1 MQNQESSF
9 TAIKDLLTGE
19 TFFSPGSRFRAA
31 LSGLTPSIDS
41 GKSDELNPISSISVN
56 SAAATSDGDF
66 AVTSAAAKAGDVLV
80 ANAMPEAEYMYG
92 CTPTALAMLL
102 GYYDLYGNDDLG
114 YANLIEGDVDL
125 NSRGSDGN
133 IFNMN
138 EFDSVL
144 GRFIASPEYVA
155 QFYGTVDSSG
165 RTITETTPAEELQ
178 YSFVNG
184 GTTFDTSSW
193 DCLSDYLGTS
203 QYWRGNDNT
212 MTSVYHS
219 TSSDFDFTLDYIF
232 KNPNPHTNTISSGAT
247 SRTIDW
253 RFTSMLYGLNLY
265 VESRGYSLDE
275 AVTGNYVVDTDGGTF
290 TFEDYMAEID
300 AGRPVLIGITGH
312 SMVGYGYN
320 ASTREIIFDDTYYSG
335 RTMTWG
341 GTYFYSE
348 AYRKLELITLI
359 RLEGGELT
367 YPIGLVIDEAYMMAF
382 AVSLNV
388 QVTDTG
394 SIVVNSAYAL
404 RQTEEDHAVYL
415 SGGSISGSNA
425 GAGAAIMFGTD
436 IEASQSSLNN
446 YKGTLI
452 FNGSEVNLGF
462 TVNPGFSDGGTAA
475 VVAARILN
483 VSFKGSAVGSDAIA
497 VSLSS
502 TNNFLVNADAF
513 RAAQN
518 LTFSGNF
525 AGTIDVST
533 VYSNIELGAVTTRS
547 SALYAGTN
555 LTIED
560 TFAGTVSVS
569 TRVDAT
575 NEETVTAAGLC
586 AKGDITASGK
596 LNGNWTIGATGGMS
610 SSAVR
615 AYGVSAA
622 TVAIAN
628 MGAKMYVSASG
639 SSAEAYG
646 IYGGTSVAV
655 TNYSGNLLVSATGAE
670 GSGIA
675 RGVYSAGTLTG
686 RFGGSIVAD
695 GTGDSC
701 AIGAVGALNIAVT
714 GTLFSGYYEDT
725 AKLTELLADSF
736 TNRRALMAAADG
748 RYAITGGT
756 GSAVTLTG
764 NAAVFGGISLAGT
777 GSSLTLSGNAS
788 VYGDIASAED
798 LNLTIS
804 LTGTSFNHSFI
815 TTDSTEN
822 FPSITVDVSD
832 AAIGTYQLVNSSEL
846 TLTSISVSGGFGTRS
861 LEAGSGF
868 EWDGRI
874 YSLSGSGETLRL
886 NITKVPGS
894 DPTPGPGP
902 LVISDVPRIAVENG
916 VAVFS
921 WKAAEGTREALGY
934 RLVVDGN
941 YYFSAQTNYTLALAD
956 GTYTVAV
963 QALDDKGAWGAWT
976 SSRILVVGDTE
987 NPLLSGLPYAG
998 VSGSTVNFEWGAG
1011 TDNSGV
1017 EGYLLRIDGK
1027 EYTVYETVYSLK
1039 CGAGV
1044 HTYSVRAFDAAGNLS
1059 NWCEEQTFE
1068 VADTTAPEFGSLP
1081 RVTIAGGTVT
1091 IRWDAASDDVAV
1103 TGYKIRIND
1112 VETDLGNVTSYSFN
1126 GEAGDYT
1133 YQVNACDAAENNVWT
1148 AAETFSYSEE
1158 MGVADTTELLSGEI
1172 AEDTP
1177 DTTFA
1182 ISVEAGLY
1190 QLQGAFGGLNAK
1202 IRIVDAN
1209 GKTVYSASVKN
1220 GELPDKGI
1228 LLDGDYTIVVT
1239 GKTPGDFS
1247 LALLGD
1253 TFDKGNNADDNYRM
1267 MSAEDYW
1274 VAIGDSPKVLV
1285 ADEWVGYGDAID
1297 YRGLLLEYAGKYSFS
1312 FTATDAAKLTVWTV
1326 NADGSLK
1333 AVKSVSVK
1341 AGEEKAISGLLFDT
1355 WLYYLSV
1362 ESTTAKKG
1370 GGADYSVTLTSDSVF
1385 FTKRNNTDDTPMG
1398 TGELILIGESTSNP
1412 IAEGWVGYGD
1422 SIDYNPAIFVNDGKY
1437 TFSFTATDAAK
1448 LTLWVQNGDGSLKRV
1463 KSVSVKGGQT
1473 KGLSGL
1479 LLDGGIY
1486 YFSVEST
1493 NAKKGGNAD
1502 YMLSLSEESVFF
1514 TNQNNA
1520 DDNPLALGEAYQLT
1534 LAGGD
1539 ATLISGDWVGY
1550 GDAIDYRAVTVGV
1563 DGDYRFTLSGA
1574 AEAVRLTL
1582 YSVDADGRQKKVKSI
1597 ALKSGAGS
1605 FEALGLDSGT
1615 NYLVAVEST
1624 TAKKGGGTFYSL
1636 DVACLNELAVEIIG
1650 WESMAV
1656 NLDRYEQP
1664 SLSGYTTDSVCAVSA
1679 TLESSWIDETKKSL
1693 AQIA

>member
-9 TAIKDLLTGE
+9 AAIKDLLTGE
-19 TFFSPGSRFRAA
+19 TFSSPGSRFRAA
-31 LSGLTPSIDS
+31 FSGLTPFIDS
-41 GKSDELNPISSISVN
+41 GKSDEPSPVSSISVN
-56 SAAATSDGDF
+56 STAATSDGDF

-125 NSRGSDGN
+125 DSRGSDGN
-133 IFNMN
+133 IYNMN

-155 QFYGTVDSSG
+155 HFFGTE
-165 RTITETTPAEELQ
+165 TAETTPEQELP
-178 YSFVNG
+178 YTFVNG
-184 GTTFDTSSW
+184 GSSSGVSEINVSLW
-193 DCLSDYLGTS
+193 NCLSDYLGTS
-203 QYWRGNDNT
+203 QYWRGNENYGT
-212 MTSVYHS
+212 LLYYS
-219 TSSDFDFTLDYIF
+219 TRPGVNLTLAAILAESGT
-232 KNPNPHTNTISSGAT
+232 KTITSGAT

-253 RFTSMLYGLNLY
+253 HFSSMLYGLNLY

-275 AVTGNYVVDTDGGTF
+275 AVTGNYLVDTNGGTF

-320 ASTREIIFDDTYYSG
+320 ASTREIIFDDTYFSG
-335 RTMTWG
+335 QRMTWG
-341 GTYFYSE
+341 GTYFYSGE
-348 AYRKLELITLI
+348 YRELDMITLI
-359 RLEGGELT
+359 RLEGGET
-367 YPIGLVIDEAYMMAF
+367 AYPIGLVINTALTD
-382 AVSLNV
+382 AVATKLNV
-388 QVTDTG
+388 QVTATG
-394 SIVVNSAYAL
+394 SITADSAYTL
-404 RQTEEDHAVYL
+404 QLTEEDHAVYL
-415 SGGSISGSNA
+415 SGGSISGSYA
-425 GAGAAIMFGTD
+425 GSGAGIMFGTD
-436 IEASQSSLNN
+436 IGAVLSSLNN

-452 FNGSEVNLGF
+452 FNGSAVNLGF
-462 TVNPGFSDGGTAA
+462 TVEGNGGATVAA
-475 VVAARILN
+475 AVAARILN
-483 VSFKGSAVGSDAIA
+483 VSFKGSAVGSSAIA
-497 VSLSS
+497 ITLSCGNKSL
-502 TNNFLVNADAF
+502 LYADAF
-513 RAAQN
+513 RAALN
-518 LTFSGNF
+518 LTFGGNF
-525 AGTIDVST
+525 SGTIDVST
-533 VYSNIELGAVTTRS
+533 VYSNINLGAVTTRS
-547 SALYAGTN
+547 SALYAGTGM
-555 LTIED
+555 TIED

-575 NEETVTAAGLC
+575 NHGETVTAGGLC
-586 AKGDITASGK
+586 AGGNLTVSGK
-596 LNGNWTIGATGGMS
+596 LNGNWTIGATGGMTS
-610 SSAVR
+610 STVR

-639 SSAEAYG
+639 TSAEAYG
-646 IYGGTSVAV
+646 VYGGTSVAV

-686 RFGGSIVAD
+686 RFGGSIVAN
-695 GTGDSC
+695 GLGDSC

-714 GTLFSGYYEDT
+714 GTLFSGYYAD
-725 AKLTELLADSF
+725 ASKLAALLADSF
-736 TNRRALMAAADG
+736 TNRRALTAAADG

-756 GSAVTLTG
+756 GSTVTLTG

-804 LTGTSFNHSFI
+804 LAGTSFNHCFI

-822 FPSITVDVSD
+822 FPSITVNVSD
-832 AAIGTYQLVNSSEL
+832 AAIGTYQLVNSPEL
-846 TLTSISVSGGFGTRS
+846 TLRSISVSGGFGTRT
-861 LEAGSGF
+861 LEAGTGF

-874 YSLSGSGETLRL
+874 YSLTGSGETLRL
-886 NITKVPGS
+886 NITKVPGG

-916 VAVFS
+916 VAIFT

-941 YYFSAQTNYTLALAD
+941 YYFSAQTNYTLALAA

-976 SSRILVVGDTE
+976 SSRILIVGDTE

-998 VSGSTVNFEWGAG
+998 VSGSTVNLEWGAG

-1027 EYTVYETVYSLK
+1027 VYKVYDTVYSLK

-1059 NWCEEQTFE
+1059 SWSEEQTFE
-1068 VADTTAPEFGSLP
+1068 VADTTAPEFGSRP
-1081 RVTIAGGTVT
+1081 RVAIAGGTVT
-1091 IRWDAASDDVAV
+1091 IRWNAASDDVAV
-1103 TGYKIRIND
+1103 TGYKIRING
-1112 VETDLGNVTSYSFN
+1112 VETDLGNVTSYSFD
-1126 GEAGDYT
+1126 GEAGDYI
-1133 YQVNACDAAENNVWT
+1133 YQVNAYDAAENNVWT

-1158 MGVADTTELLSGEI
+1158 MGVADKTELLSGEI
-1172 AEDTP
+1172 AEDVPGTK
-1177 DTTFA
+1177 FA

-1190 QLQGAFGGLNAK
+1190 LLQGSFGGLNAK
-1202 IRIVDAN
+1202 IRIVDAS
-1209 GKTVYSASVKN
+1209 GKTVYSASVRN
-1220 GELPDKGI
+1220 GQLPDKGI

-1253 TFDKGNNADDNYRM
+1253 TFDRGNNADDNHRT

-1274 VAIGDSPKVLV
+1274 VAIGDSPTVLV

-1297 YRGLLLEYAGKYSFS
+1297 YRGLLFEYDGKYSFS
-1312 FTATDAAKLTVWTV
+1312 FTATDAAKLTVWTM

-1341 AGEEKAISGLLFDT
+1341 AGEQKGISGLLFDSG
-1355 WLYYLSV
+1355 LYYLSV

-1385 FTKRNNTDDTPMG
+1385 FTKGDNSDDVPPG

-1422 SIDYNPAIFVNDGKY
+1422 AVDYKPAIFVNDGKY
-1437 TFSFTATDAAK
+1437 SFSFTATDAAK
-1448 LTLWVQNGDGSLKRV
+1448 LTLWVTTGDGGLKMV

-1473 KGLSGL
+1473 KALSGL

-1520 DDNPLALGEAYQLT
+1520 DDNPLALAEEYQVT
-1534 LAGGD
+1534 LAGGE

-1550 GDAIDYRAVTVGV
+1550 GDAVDYRAVTVGA

-1574 AEAVRLTL
+1574 ADAVRLTL
-1582 YSVDADGRQKKVKSI
+1582 YSVDSDGRQKKVKSV

-1636 DVACLNELAVEIIG
+1636 DVACLNELAVEITG

-1664 SLSGYTTDSVCAVSA
+1664 SLAGYTADSATAVSA
-1679 TLESSWIDETKKSL
+1679 GLESSWFDETKKSL

>member
-9 TAIKDLLTGE
+9 AAIKDLLTGE
-19 TFFSPGSRFRAA
+19 TFSSPNSRFLSAF
-31 LSGLTPSIDS
+31 SGLTPFIDS
-41 GKSDELNPISSISVN
+41 GKSDDLNSVSSITIN
-56 SAAATSDGDF
+56 SAAATSDSDF
-66 AVTSAAAKAGDVLV
+66 AVTSAAAKSSDILV
-80 ANAMPEAEYMYG
+80 ANTMPEAEYMYG
-92 CTPTALAMLL
+92 CTPTALSMLL
-102 GYYDLYGNDDLG
+102 GYYDLYGYDDLG
-114 YANLIEGDVDL
+114 YSNLIEGDVDL
-125 NSRGSDGN
+125 DSRGSDGN
-133 IFNMN
+133 IYNMN

-155 QFYGTVDSSG
+155 YFFGTETV
-165 RTITETTPAEELQ
+165 ETTPEQELP
-178 YSFVNG
+178 YAFVNG
-184 GTTFDTSSW
+184 GSSSGVSEVNVSLW

-203 QYWRGNDNT
+203 QYWRGNENYGTSLYIDMSLDDVLNYSNT
-212 MTSVYHS
+212 
-219 TSSDFDFTLDYIF
+219 
-232 KNPNPHTNTISSGAT
+232 KTISSGTT

-253 RFTSMLYGLNLY
+253 HYSSMLYGLNLY
-265 VESRGYSLDE
+265 VESRGYTLDE
-275 AVTGNYVVDTDGGTF
+275 DATGNYLVDTQGGSF
-290 TFEDYMAEID
+290 TFEDYVAEID
-300 AGRPVLIGITGH
+300 AGRPVLITITGH

-320 ASTREIIFDDTYYSG
+320 ASTREIIFDDTYFSG
-335 RTMTWG
+335 QRMTWG
-341 GTYFYSE
+341 GTYYYAGE
-348 AYRKLELITLI
+348 YRELLMITPI
-359 RLEGGELT
+359 ILEGGET
-367 YPIGLVIDEAYMMAF
+367 AYPIGLVIDTALTD
-382 AVSLNV
+382 AVATNLNV
-388 QVTDTG
+388 QVTATG
-394 SIVVNSAYAL
+394 SIAAGSAYAL
-404 RQTEEDHAVYL
+404 QLTEEDHAVYL

-425 GAGAAIMFGTD
+425 GSGAAIMFGTD
-436 IEASQSSLNN
+436 IGAVLSSLNN

-452 FNGSEVNLGF
+452 FNGSAVNLGF
-462 TVNPGFSDGGTAA
+462 AVEGDGGATTAA
-475 VVAARILN
+475 AVAARILD
-483 VSFKGSAVGSDAIA
+483 VSFKGSAVGSNAIA
-497 VSLSS
+497 ITLSS
-502 TNNFLVNADAF
+502 SNKSLLYADAF
-513 RAAQN
+513 RAAQS

-533 VYSNIELGAVTTRS
+533 AYSNIELGAVTTRS
-547 SALYAGTN
+547 SALYAGTDM
-555 LTIED
+555 TIED

-575 NEETVTAAGLC
+575 NEETVTACGLC

-596 LNGNWTIGATGGMS
+596 LNGNWTIGATGGMTS
-610 SSAVR
+610 STVR

-646 IYGGTSVAV
+646 VYGGTSVAV

-714 GTLFSGYYEDT
+714 GTLFSGSYEDT
-725 AKLTELLADSF
+725 AELTALLADSF
-736 TNRRALMAAADG
+736 TNRRALMTAADG

-756 GSAVTLTG
+756 GSTVTLTG

-777 GSSLTLSGNAS
+777 GSTLTLSGNAS
-788 VYGDIASAED
+788 VYGDITAAED

-815 TTDSTEN
+815 TTDSTAN
-822 FPSITVDVSD
+822 FPSITVNVSD
-832 AAIGTYQLVNSSEL
+832 AAVGTYQLINSADLTVNSITITGDFADQ
-846 TLTSISVSGGFGTRS
+846 TLDVNQS
-861 LEAGSGF
+861 LVL
-868 EWDGRI
+868 DDRI
-874 YSLSGSGETLRL
+874 YSLTSSGSTLRL
-886 NITKVPGS
+886 NISKVPGS
-894 DPTPGPGP
+894 DPEPEVGTLTVP
-902 LVISDVPRIAVENG
+902 DVPRISVENN

-941 YYFSAQTNYTLALAD
+941 YYFTAETSYMLALAD

-963 QALDDKGAWGAWT
+963 QALDEKGAWGAWT
-976 SSRILVVGDTE
+976 SSRTLVVGDTE
-987 NPLLSGLPYAG
+987 NPLLAGLPYAG
-998 VSGSTVNFEWGAG
+998 VNGSTVNFEWGAG

-1027 EYTVYETVYSLK
+1027 EYTVYDTVYSLK

-1044 HTYSVRAFDAAGNLS
+1044 HAYSVRAFDAAGNLS
-1059 NWCEEQTFE
+1059 SWCEEQTFE

-1081 RVTIAGGTVT
+1081 RVTIADGTVT
-1091 IRWDAASDDVAV
+1091 IRWNAASDDVAV
-1103 TGYKIRIND
+1103 TGYKILING
-1112 VETDLGNVTSYSFN
+1112 VETDLGNVTSYSFD

-1133 YQVNACDAAENNVWT
+1133 YQVNAYDAAKNNAWT
-1148 AAETFSYSEE
+1148 TAEAFTFSEE
-1158 MGVADTTELLSGEI
+1158 MGGADTTELLSGQI
-1172 AEDTP
+1172 GEDAPETKLSV
-1177 DTTFA
+1177 
-1182 ISVEAGLY
+1182 SVEAGLY
-1190 QLQGAFGGLNAK
+1190 QLQGSFGDLNAT
-1202 IRIVDAN
+1202 IRIVDAG
-1209 GKTVYSASVKN
+1209 GKTVYSASVRN
-1220 GELPDKGI
+1220 GQLPDKGI

-1239 GKTPGDFS
+1239 GNTPGDFS

-1253 TFDKGNNADDNYRM
+1253 TFSKGNNADDNHRT

-1274 VAIGDSPKVLV
+1274 VAVGDSPTVLV
-1285 ADEWVGYGDAID
+1285 AEDWVGYGDAID
-1297 YRGLLLEYAGKYSFS
+1297 YRGLLFEYDGKYTFS

-1333 AVKSVSVK
+1333 AVRSVSVK
-1341 AGEEKAISGLLFDT
+1341 AGEQKGISGLLFDSG
-1355 WLYYLSV
+1355 LYYLSV
-1362 ESTTAKKG
+1362 ESMTAKKG
-1370 GGADYSVTLTSDSVF
+1370 GGADYSVTLTADSVF
-1385 FTKRNNTDDTPMG
+1385 FTKGDNTDDTPEG
-1398 TGELILIGESTSNP
+1398 SGGLIVLNESMANP

-1422 SIDYNPAIFVNDGKY
+1422 AVDYNSMIAVWDGKY

-1448 LTLWVQNGDGSLKRV
+1448 ATIWLQNEDGSLKRV
-1463 KSVSVKGGQT
+1463 KSVSVKADQT
-1473 KGLSGL
+1473 KEFAGL
-1479 LLDGGIY
+1479 LLDAGIY
-1486 YFSVEST
+1486 YISVEST

-1502 YMLSLSEESVFF
+1502 YTLSLSEKSVFF

-1520 DDNPLALGEAYQLT
+1520 DDNPLSLAEEYRVTLG
-1534 LAGGD
+1534 GGD

-1563 DGDYRFTLSGA
+1563 DGDYRLTLSGA
-1574 AEAVRLTL
+1574 TDAVRLTL
-1582 YSVDADGRQKKVKSI
+1582 YSVDEDGRRKKVKSI

-1624 TAKKGGGTFYSL
+1624 TAKKGGGTGYSL
-1636 DVACLNELAVEIIG
+1636 DVACLNELAVEIVG

-1664 SLSGYTTDSVCAVSA
+1664 SLSGYTADSATAVSA
-1679 TLESSWIDETKKSL
+1679 ALESSWIDETKKNL